1 MPKSKKPRKQKS
13 KANNRSTGTLKFEVS
28 EDMMAIAMKIKA
40 LEATPNIDI
49 VRPQA
54 GSRYLGSKKGL
65 FSSNETSITV
75 LHCSERDEH
84 GDFQVECHDEMGERS
99 TLNAYNWALQ
109 LISIGN
115 EGEYTMRHS
124 ALTPMTQD

>member
-13 KANNRSTGTLKFEVS
+13 KANNRSTGALKFEVS

-49 VRPQA
+49 VRPQI

-65 FSSNETSITV
+65 FCSNETSITV
-75 LHCSERDEH
+75 LHCTALS
-84 GDFQVECHDEMGERS
+84 VTNMGIFKWNVMMRW
-99 TLNAYNWALQ
+99 TNALF
-109 LISIGN
+109 
-115 EGEYTMRHS
+115 
-124 ALTPMTQD
+124 